1 MRVFSGANR
10 TGCFDEAQF
19 TVSVNSISGINEIG
33 PNNQTICDA
42 SEIQML
48 NSSQPAPT
56 GSGTITY
63 QWEIRPA
70 ATGNWDPIDGAI
82 SETLTPTVSGSS
94 SAYRRQVNSTLNGVK
109 CSVYSNIVTVTI
121 STSTLTA
128 QIDSDRPSH
137 TVCASDIGD
146 ITFTATEDT
155 GAASYRFYINGEEVQ
170 NSPSRTYSHTISSF
184 TSNATVTLRV
194 YNNLGC
200 FDEDQLIVKLN
211 SLTAGVI
218 SGTTT
223 VCANSSETVVLSNV
237 TSGTINGSSAING
250 DYQWQYS
257 DDNNNW
263 SDIIING
270 NNASFNVPTAV
281 SYTHLT
287 LPTKRIV

>member
-1 MRVFSGANR
+1 MIVYSGANR

-33 PNNQTICDA
+33 PNDQTVCDA

-121 STSTLTA
+121 STCLLYT
-128 QIDSDRPSH
+128 SD
-137 TVCASDIGD
+137 
-146 ITFTATEDT
+146 
-155 GAASYRFYINGEEVQ
+155 AA
-170 NSPSRTYSHTISSF
+170 
-184 TSNATVTLRV
+184 
-194 YNNLGC
+194 
-200 FDEDQLIVKLN
+200 DE
-211 SLTAGVI
+211 
-218 SGTTT
+218 
-223 VCANSSETVVLSNV
+223 
-237 TSGTINGSSAING
+237 
-250 DYQWQYS
+250 
-257 DDNNNW
+257 
-263 SDIIING
+263 
-270 NNASFNVPTAV
+270 
-281 SYTHLT
+281 
-287 LPTKRIV
+287 